1 MRTEKTGPDDGRVAK
16 GTKQLGL
23 EGGRLSSMDLCRTTV
38 HLSAPHSFLEAYLCT
53 LQPQALVPST
63 SQRGSGRGE
72 PWRKKE
78 GSGYAHSW
86 LLPCS
91 VPSMACVP

>member
-16 GTKQLGL
+16 RTKKLRF
-23 EGGRLSSMDLCRTTV
+23 EGGHLSSMDLCRTTV

-53 LQPQALVPST
+53 LQPQALVPSS

-72 PWRKKE
+72 SWRKRE
-78 GSGYAHSW
+78 GSGNAHSW
-86 LLPCS
+86 LLPCR
-91 VPSMACVP
+91 VPSMAYVP